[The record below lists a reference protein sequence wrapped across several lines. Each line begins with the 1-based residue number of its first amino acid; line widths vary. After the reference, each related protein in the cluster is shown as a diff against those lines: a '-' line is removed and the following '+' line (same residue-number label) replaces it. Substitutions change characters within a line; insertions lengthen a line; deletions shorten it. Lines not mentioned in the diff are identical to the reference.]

1 MADLVCLSC
10 RRATEQRIDLST
22 LDRAGDV
29 FVCKCGRRYPI
40 IDGVPLVLADPAGYL
55 RNEIAAVVERDLARE
70 VAALLAEPGP
80 DDAPYAQLL
89 EHLSIYLDA
98 HWGDRAEPPP
108 DGPSPAFGLEAIA
121 ARIADRAREP
131 VGDAVE
137 LGCSVGRILAEL
149 ARGAERVVGVELRFS
164 SLRRARKLLAG
175 EPLAYAR
182 RTVGRCYIPAS
193 VSAPATDRVTLVCGD
208 ALDPPL
214 VPGMFD
220 RVVAINLLDSVR
232 NPGQLL
238 AVVDALCAPGG
249 EVILTSPYAWQSSA
263 VDDAERIG
271 GADPAGAIA
280 ARFRDGTDLRARY
293 RIEDEAELPWTLR
306 RDSRGA
312 VAYRCHS
319 LRMRKGEGT

>member
-10 RRATEQRIDLST
+10 RRMSEQRIDLST
-22 LDRAGDV
+22 LDRVGD
-29 FVCKCGRRYPI
+29 FLACKCGRRYPI

-55 RNEIAAVVERDLARE
+55 RNEIASVVERDLAPD

-98 HWGDRAEPPP
+98 HWGDHAEPPP
-108 DGPSPAFGLEAIA
+108 DGPTPAFGLAAIAERIA
-121 ARIADRAREP
+121 ARASEP

-149 ARGAERVVGVELRFS
+149 AHGAERVVGLELRFAS
-164 SLRRARKLLAG
+164 ARRARKLLAG

-182 RTVGRCYIPAS
+182 RTIGRHFT
-193 VSAPATDRVTLVCGD
+193 PATIRPRAIEHVTIVCGD

-249 EVILTSPYAWQSSA
+249 EVILTSPYAWQSA
-263 VDDAERIG
+263 TVDDGERIG

-312 VAYRCHS
+312 VAYRCHY